1 VKAHGKDINLFKI
14 WNPWGSFEWEGDWS
28 DKSPLWT
35 PELWKQLKMEVKDDG
50 VFFMTQED
58 FLLHFDGVAIC
69 YFEEKHSNSTVR
81 SSGD

>member
-1 VKAHGKDINLFKI
+1 
-14 WNPWGSFEWEGDWS
+14 
-28 DKSPLWT
+28 
-35 PELWKQLKMEVKDDG
+35 MEVKDDG